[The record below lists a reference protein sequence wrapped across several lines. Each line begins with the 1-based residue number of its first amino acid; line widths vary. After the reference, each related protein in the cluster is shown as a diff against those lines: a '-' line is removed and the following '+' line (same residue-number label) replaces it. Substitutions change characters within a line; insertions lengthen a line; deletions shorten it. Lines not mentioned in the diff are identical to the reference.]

1 MRAAQQGRMQVSL
14 NLAFGSA
21 MASIGLTIPTI
32 AVASLW
38 LPEPLHLGLDGTHI
52 VLLALTCLV
61 AVLTVVPGRATLLQ
75 AGVHL
80 ALLAAYLLLAVS
92 P

>member
-1 MRAAQQGRMQVSL
+1 
-14 NLAFGSA
+14 
-21 MASIGLTIPTI
+21 
-32 AVASLW
+32 
-38 LPEPLHLGLDGTHI
+38 

-80 ALLAAYLLLAVS
+80 ALFAAYLFLTVS